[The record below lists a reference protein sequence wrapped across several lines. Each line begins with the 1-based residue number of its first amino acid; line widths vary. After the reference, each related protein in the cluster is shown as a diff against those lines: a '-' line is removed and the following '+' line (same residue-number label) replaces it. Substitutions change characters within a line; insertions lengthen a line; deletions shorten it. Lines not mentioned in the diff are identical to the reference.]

1 MASNNRPVSL
11 TSIVCKCLEKIV
23 WDRIIKFMINEGLF
37 SNRQYGFISRRST
50 SLQLLKVLDK
60 WTEALD
66 SGHSIDCIYMDYAKA
81 FDTVPHQRLVYK
93 LSRYGINAGAVS
105 LIENFLENWT
115 QQVIVQGEESAWK
128 PVTSGLPQGSVLGPV
143 LFVIFIND
151 LPESVASEAYLF
163 ADDTKIFHIIKN
175 EEDRGEL
182 QKDLNKLNKW
192 SNDWLLKFHPQK
204 CKYMTIGKNNDKVS
218 YTLKDQDLQKVKEE
232 KDIGVTID
240 DELDF
245 ESHISEKI
253 NKATRTFGML
263 CRSFNCLDCQTF
275 LSLYKT
281 MVRTHLDYA
290 SLVWAP
296 YKMKHIEIIENVQR
310 RCTRQLPYM
319 KDLSYQERLKKLNL
333 PTLAYRRIR
342 GDMIETF
349 KIVKGFYDREAA
361 SFLKMWSDIVPR
373 EKGRGH
379 DL

>member
-1 MASNNRPVSL
+1 
-11 TSIVCKCLEKIV
+11 
-23 WDRIIKFMINEGLF
+23 
-37 SNRQYGFISRRST
+37 
-50 SLQLLKVLDK
+50 
-60 WTEALD
+60 
-66 SGHSIDCIYMDYAKA
+66 
-81 FDTVPHQRLVYK
+81 
-93 LSRYGINAGAVS
+93 
-105 LIENFLENWT
+105 
-115 QQVIVQGEESAWK
+115 
-128 PVTSGLPQGSVLGPV
+128 
-143 LFVIFIND
+143 
-151 LPESVASEAYLF
+151 
-163 ADDTKIFHIIKN
+163 
-175 EEDRGEL
+175 
-182 QKDLNKLNKW
+182 
-192 SNDWLLKFHPQK
+192 
-204 CKYMTIGKNNDKVS
+204 MTIGKNNDKVS

-275 LSLYKT
+275 LCLYKT
-281 MVRTHLDYA
+281 MVRTHLDYV
-290 SLVWAP
+290 SSVWAP

-333 PTLAYRRIR
+333 PTLTYRRLR

-349 KIVKGFYDREAA
+349 KIVKGFCDREAA
-361 SFLKMWSDIVPR
+361 SFLKMRSDIVQR